1 VGPEASA
8 GDIGPVHQ
16 NRVAMGHAAVE
27 AYLLVDEG
35 VVLALAT
42 APDSQVDGFM
52 VLQDPACV
60 HQSRI
65 DVEAGPLFGHQV
77 HW

>member
-1 VGPEASA
+1 
-8 GDIGPVHQ
+8 
-16 NRVAMGHAAVE
+16 
-27 AYLLVDEG
+27 
-35 VVLALAT
+35 
-42 APDSQVDGFM
+42 M